1 MRQVNHALESLKKD
15 LDMANERLK
24 LSEVEL
30 QDRFE
35 IMNEMNQ
42 QVMELEEKDAEM
54 KVANASLNEAL
65 QICQETLKQ
74 YVCN

>member
-1 MRQVNHALESLKKD
+1 
-15 LDMANERLK
+15 
-24 LSEVEL
+24 
-30 QDRFE
+30 
-35 IMNEMNQ
+35 MNEMNQ

>member
-65 QICQETLKQ
+65 EICQETLKQ
-74 YVCN
+74 YVGN